1 MSTID
6 LASKLFS
13 TVANAAIEPILGL
26 LDDDVTINF
35 QQTVFNE
42 VIPFTGTFK
51 GTDAARSF
59 FTLRSQ
65 TSKTLDAAI
74 NSINEAGN
82 IAYVNLTVKG
92 ECTTTGVEFQINDLH
107 QITFGDNNKVIDW
120 CVYADLGSMIA
131 AFSADLPD
139 RLLNAVST
147 DNGEE
152 VAHLLRIGAN
162 PNVRDTE
169 TGLTALMIAS
179 CRANADIVSQLIN
192 SGADIYTADSF
203 TGATAL
209 HKACQGQSKVV
220 GKLLTDAGA
229 FIDAV
234 TPTMGHTVIMD
245 ALWYKAPE
253 MVNHIVSCKPNLET
267 KTHYGFTLWDHLA
280 YETGVQGTEEG
291 KAVMK
296 KISDDLTRY
305 RDDCN
310 AIIKEQS
317 IMAATEKGD
326 VELVKKLIAEGKP
339 VDTVYPH
346 VNSFSDGHT
355 PLIVA
360 ARDNHY
366 EIVELLLDAGAEV
379 NVFDWVFKG
388 YPIHKATYNGRPDI
402 LQTLLNSP
410 KMAKDVVNVQGKI
423 NGYTPLI
430 DALWHGF
437 TECSDILLA
446 NPDCELGFT
455 GHDGKN
461 ELDISMQVFGPDH
474 HITKIIQ
481 SRIGA

>member
-1 MSTID
+1 MSSKD
-6 LASKLFS
+6 LATKLFATLADS
-13 TVANAAIEPILGL
+13 AIEPILGL
-26 LDDDVTINF
+26 LDDQVTINF
-35 QQTVFNE
+35 QKNDFNE

-51 GTDAARSF
+51 GIEEARNF
-59 FTLRSQ
+59 FALRSQ
-65 TSKTLDAAI
+65 TSKTLDVSI
-74 NSINEAGN
+74 NSIKGVDDV
-82 IAYVNLTVKG
+82 AYICLTVKG
-92 ECTTTGVEFQINDLH
+92 ECTATGVGFLINDLH
-107 QITFGDNNKVIDW
+107 QITFGTNGKVIDW

-139 RLLNAVST
+139 RLLKAVSS
-147 DNGEE
+147 DNSEE
-152 VAHLLRIGAN
+152 VANLLRIGAN
-162 PNVRDTE
+162 PNVRDGD
-169 TGLTALMIAS
+169 TGLTALMVAS
-179 CRANADIVSQLIN
+179 CRANADIVSQLIKA
-192 SGADIYTADSF
+192 GADIYTTDSF

-253 MVNHIVSCKPNLET
+253 MVNHLVSCKPNLET

-296 KISDDLTRY
+296 TISNDLTRY
-305 RDDCN
+305 RDECN
-310 AIIKEQS
+310 AIIKEQA

-326 VELVKKLIAEGKP
+326 IEAVRRLIKEGQA
-339 VDTVYPH
+339 VITTYPH

-360 ARDNHY
+360 ARDNHS
-366 EIVELLLDAGAEV
+366 EIVEMLLDAGADV
-379 NVFDWVFKG
+379 DVFDWVFKG

-402 LQTLLNSP
+402 LKFLLDSP
-410 KMAKDVVNVQGKI
+410 KMTKEVVNVQGKI

-437 TECSDILLA
+437 VECADILLA
-446 NPDCELGFT
+446 HPDCELGYT

-461 ELDISMQVFGPDH
+461 ELDISLQVFGPDH
-474 HITKIIQ
+474 HITKIIK
-481 SRIGA
+481 SRI

>member
-1 MSTID
+1 MSSKD
-6 LASKLFS
+6 LATTLFS
-13 TVANAAIEPILGL
+13 TVANAAIEPILEL
-26 LDDDVTINF
+26 LDNQVTINF
-35 QQTVFNE
+35 QKTIFNE

-51 GTDAARSF
+51 GIDEARRF
-59 FTLRSQ
+59 FTLRGQ
-65 TSKTLDAAI
+65 TSKTLEATI
-74 NSINEAGN
+74 NSINGAGK
-82 IAYVNLTVKG
+82 IAYINLTVKG
-92 ECTTTGVEFQINDLH
+92 ECTSTGVEFLINDLH
-107 QITFGDNNKVIDW
+107 QVTFGENHKVIDW

-139 RLLNAVST
+139 RLLKAVSS
-147 DNGEE
+147 DNSED

-162 PNVRDTE
+162 PNVRDSDS
-169 TGLTALMIAS
+169 GLTALMIAS
-179 CRANADIVSQLIN
+179 CRANADIVSQLIKA
-192 SGADIYTADSF
+192 GADIYTADSF

-291 KAVMK
+291 KAVMN

-305 RDDCN
+305 RDECN
-310 AIIKEQS
+310 SIIKEQS

-326 VELVKKLIAEGKP
+326 IELVKKLIKEGQP
-339 VDTVYPH
+339 INTVYQH

-360 ARDNHY
+360 ARDNHP
-366 EIVELLLDAGAEV
+366 EIVEMLLDAGAEV
-379 NVFDWVFKG
+379 DVYDWVFKG

-402 LQTLLNSP
+402 LKTLLDSP
-410 KMAKDVVNVQGKI
+410 KMTKKVVNVQGKI

-437 TECSDILLA
+437 VECADILLA
-446 NPDCELGFT
+446 HPDCELGYK

-461 ELDISMQVFGPDH
+461 ELDISLQVFGPEH

-481 SRIGA
+481 SRI

>member
-1 MSTID
+1 MSSK
-6 LASKLFS
+6 LLVSKLFS
-13 TVANAAIEPILGL
+13 AVSDETTESILSL
-26 LDDDVTINF
+26 LDDHITIIF
-35 QQTVFNE
+35 QRNNFNE
-42 VIPFTGTFK
+42 IIPFTGTFK
-51 GTDAARSF
+51 GIDEAKTF

-65 TSKTLDAAI
+65 TSKTIDASI
-74 NSINEAGN
+74 NSINSLEN
-82 IAYVNLTVKG
+82 TAYVNLTVKG
-92 ECTTTGVEFQINDLH
+92 ECIATGVDFLVNDLH
-107 QITFGDNNKVIDW
+107 QVTFGDNNKVIEW
-120 CVYADLGSMIA
+120 CVYADLGSMVA

-139 RLLNAVST
+139 RLLKAVSS

-152 VAHLLRIGAN
+152 VANLLRIGAN
-162 PNVRDTE
+162 PNVRDHN

-179 CRANADIVSQLIN
+179 CRANPDIVAQLIKA
-192 SGADIYTADSF
+192 GADIFTTDSF

-209 HKACQGQSKVV
+209 HKACQGQSQVV

-291 KAVMK
+291 KAIMK
-296 KISDDLTRY
+296 RISDDLTRY
-305 RDDCN
+305 RDECN
-310 AIIKEQS
+310 LVIKEQT
-317 IMAATEKGD
+317 IMEATEKGD
-326 VELVKKLIAEGKP
+326 TERVKKLIREGNP
-339 VDTVYPH
+339 VNTVYPH

-360 ARDNHY
+360 ARDNHS
-366 EIVELLLDAGAEV
+366 EIVKLLLDAGAEV
-379 NVFDWVFKG
+379 DVFDWVFKG

-402 LQTLLNSP
+402 LKTLLDSP
-410 KMAKDVVNVQGKI
+410 KMTPKVINVQGRI

-437 TECSDILLA
+437 IECVDILLA
-446 NPDCELGFT
+446 HPNCQLGYT

-461 ELDISMQVFGPDH
+461 ELDISMQIFGPNH
-474 HITKIIQ
+474 RITKVIK
-481 SRIGA
+481 SRT